1 MISIIVPTM
10 WRYKPFFQFLEDM
23 LSSRYVG
30 EIYIIDNSPS
40 ERPDIEILNHP
51 NITIHTF
58 GKNVYVNPAWNYAV
72 PRAKYDKI
80 CLYGDDLIF
89 DLKVFHRIY
98 PHISPERG
106 VYGICPGVIDT
117 PQPPIT
123 TGEIGIIHSQNPY
136 HYREH
141 LGFGM
146 LMFLHRKNWIPVI
159 DGLDICWGDNFVYD
173 TQYFMMNQNYF
184 ITNLLHH
191 TPYASTTSTVPEAV
205 SMMDAEGIVYNREM
219 PYFIHKLKTE
229 NSYRTGFV

>member
-10 WRYKPFFQFLEDM
+10 WRYKPFYQFLEDM
-23 LSSRYVG
+23 LSSPYVG

-51 NITIHTF
+51 NITMHTF
-58 GKNVYVNPAWNYAV
+58 GKNIYVNPAWNYAV
-72 PRAKYDKI
+72 PRVKYDRI

-98 PHISPERG
+98 NHISPDRG
-106 VYGICPGVIDT
+106 VYGISPGVKDT
-117 PQPPIT
+117 PQIPIT
-123 TGEIGIIHSQNPY
+123 TGQIDIVHSPIPY

-146 LMFLHRKNWIPVI
+146 LMFLHRHNWVPVI

-173 TQYFMMNQNYF
+173 VQYYMMNQNYL

-205 SMMDAEGIVYNREM
+205 PMMNAEGIVYNREM
-219 PYFIHKLKTE
+219 PSLINKIATD
-229 NSYRTGFV
+229 NAYRTGFI

>member
-10 WRYKPFFQFLEDM
+10 WRYKPFYEFLSDM
-23 LSSRYVG
+23 LSSPYVG
-30 EIYIIDNSPS
+30 EIFIIDNNPS
-40 ERPDIEILNHP
+40 ERPTIEVLNHH
-51 NITIHTF
+51 NITMYTF

-89 DLKVFHRIY
+89 DLKLFHRIN

-106 VYGICPGVIDT
+106 VFGISPGVKDT
-117 PQPPIT
+117 PQIPIT
-123 TGEIGIIHSQNPY
+123 TGEIGIVHTPIPY

-173 TQYFMMNQNYF
+173 TQYFMMNQNYL

-191 TPYASTTSTVPEAV
+191 TPYATTTSTIPEAV
-205 SMMDAEGIVYNREM
+205 DMMTREGVVYNREM
-219 PYFIHKLKTE
+219 PSIINKLISD
-229 NSYRTGFV
+229 NSYRTGFL